1 MKLTTLS
8 FLPILTLLLMP
19 SVVRAAEDPYAAQLF
34 KQNCASCHETAAA
47 TPGARIPPVSVLKAM
62 TPTAILRALE
72 GGIMKT
78 QAAVLST
85 NERQAVANFLGT
97 AATVERRRDEISN
110 PCPAG
115 VGWKDAPGW
124 SNWGA
129 GLTNMRFQAAK
140 EAGLRA
146 EDLPKLT
153 MKWAFAFPDT
163 AVLRSQPAV
172 YRGRVFVGSQ
182 DGSVYALD
190 AETGCVHWSTTVQA
204 EVRSGITVAEVEG
217 KPALFFGD
225 SSGYLYGL
233 DGATGK
239 QLWKLRL
246 DEHAAAKVTSTPVF
260 YQGRLYIGVSS
271 LEEALSVAPAYV
283 CC

>member
-1 MKLTTLS
+1 MRPS
-8 FLPILTLLLMP
+8 SLLLFTFLIAP
-19 SVVRAAEDPYAAQLF
+19 VVLRAAEDPYAAQLF
-34 KQNCASCHETAAA
+34 KQNCASCHEVAAA
-47 TPGARIPPVSVLKAM
+47 APGARIPPVSVLKAM
-62 TPTAILRALE
+62 TPAAILKALE
-72 GGIMKT
+72 SGIMKP

-97 AATVERRRDEISN
+97 AVTTERRRDEIAN
-110 PCPAG
+110 LCPAG
-115 VGWKDAPGW
+115 AGWKSGPGW

-140 EAGLRA
+140 AAGLKA

-153 MKWAFAFPDT
+153 VKWAFAFPDT
-163 AVLRSQPAV
+163 SVLRSQPAI

-182 DGSVYALD
+182 DGSVYSLD
-190 AETGCVHWSTTVQA
+190 AETGCVYWTTTVQA

-217 KPALFFGD
+217 KPSLFFGD

-239 QLWKLRL
+239 QLWKLSL
-246 DEHAAAKVTSTPVF
+246 DDHPTARVTSTPVF
-260 YQGRLYIGVSS
+260 YQGRLYVGMSS
-271 LEEALSVAPAYV
+271 LEEAMTSPRK
-283 CC
+283 